1 MHVISHGMDVR
12 LLFPSSSLS
21 TVLSTRS
28 EEAYVGRGPA
38 IRERAECLRGQTPRK
53 QQQGSILH
61 EYA

>member
-1 MHVISHGMDVR
+1 MHVISHSVDVR

-21 TVLSTRS
+21 TVLSTPS
-28 EEAYVGRGPA
+28 EEAYAGRGPA
-38 IRERAECLRGQTPRK
+38 TRERAESLRGQTPLK